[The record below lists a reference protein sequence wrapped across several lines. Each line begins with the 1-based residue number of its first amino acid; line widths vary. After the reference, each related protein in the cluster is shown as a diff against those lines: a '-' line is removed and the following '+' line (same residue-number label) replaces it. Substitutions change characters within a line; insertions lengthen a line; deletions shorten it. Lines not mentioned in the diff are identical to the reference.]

1 MPRKYTT
8 EERIN
13 AFWNK
18 VAITADDN
26 QCWEWKA
33 MLFPN
38 GYGRM
43 KVGGKDTLAH
53 RIAWMHPNYI
63 IPKGMCVCHSCDNP
77 KCCNPKHLWLGTNQ
91 ENTADKVSKNR
102 QTMGESV
109 NTCKLSPI
117 QVVEVRLRYASG
129 ETNSSKLAREFGI
142 SAAGMRLIIKRINWK
157 QV

>member
-63 IPKGMCVCHSCDNP
+63 IPKGMCVCHRCDVRA
-77 KCCNPKHLWLGTNQ
+77 CCNPDHLFLGTR
-91 ENTADKVSKNR
+91 ADNSRDMVSKMR
-102 QTMGESV
+102 QQVGEQRWSA
-109 NTCKLSPI
+109 KLTSS
-117 QVVEVRLRYASG
+117 QVVEIRLSSDVSAHVLAARYGVSY
-129 ETNSSKLAREFGI
+129 
-142 SAAGMRLIIKRINWK
+142 SAIKDILCRKTWRHI
-157 QV
+157 